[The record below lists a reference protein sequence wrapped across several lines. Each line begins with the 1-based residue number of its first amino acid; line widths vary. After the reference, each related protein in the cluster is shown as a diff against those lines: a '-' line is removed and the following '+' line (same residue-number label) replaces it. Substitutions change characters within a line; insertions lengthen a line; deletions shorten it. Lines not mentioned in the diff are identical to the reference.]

1 MGKVKGED
9 VVLKYSDDQFPFLCA
24 RSIQFNIDKE
34 LIETSITGSGAYKT
48 YTQAALSWGGNL
60 EGLTLLTG
68 GTQAGDMGAIY
79 NLITTE
85 ADFQITW
92 YEEDVTGTYYLQKS
106 GSCYLTNVSE
116 ISSFDNVVTFNAEFV
131 GTGPITIVSDTI

>member
-1 MGKVKGED
+1 MPKVRGED
-9 VVLKYSDDQFPFLCA
+9 VVLRYSDDQFPFLCA

-48 YTQAALSWGGNL
+48 YTQSALSWGGSL

-68 GTQAGDMGAIY
+68 GVSDGEMGTIY
-79 NLITTE
+79 YLITTQGNFE
-85 ADFQITW
+85 ITW

-106 GSCYLTNVSE
+106 GLCYLTSVSE